1 MTEKELIGKIQELRQ
16 IKPRKDWVLSNKAMI
31 LGPSTGLRASEST
44 GLFFFPYFKPAL
56 VSLVSV
62 FVLVGLF
69 GFAQNSLP
77 GNFLYSI
84 KKITEKSQALFVSDK
99 GKTEFS
105 FNLADKRLEELT
117 KIAENNQVKNLP
129 QAINEVQASISE
141 AVKNLSNSSDTQML
155 EKLAELGK
163 NKQNA
168 EQILAT
174 QIDSEELDNA
184 YKSLTENLIKDLETR
199 TLTEEKQE
207 ILSQMK
213 ELFEAGNFQQALEL
227 YLVNQQ

>member
-1 MTEKELIGKIQELRQ
+1 M
-16 IKPRKDWVLSNKAMI
+16 
-31 LGPSTGLRASEST
+31 
-44 GLFFFPYFKPAL
+44 
-56 VSLVSV
+56 
-62 FVLVGLF
+62 F

-184 YKSLTENLIKDLETR
+184 YKSLTESLIKDLETR